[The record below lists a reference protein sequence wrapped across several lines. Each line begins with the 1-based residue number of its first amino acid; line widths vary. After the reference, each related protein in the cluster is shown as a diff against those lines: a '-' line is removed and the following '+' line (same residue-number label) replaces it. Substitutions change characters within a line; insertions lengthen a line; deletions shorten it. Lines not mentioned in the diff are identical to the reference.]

1 MPSLRPH
8 RKYSLWIAE
17 LNAGNS
23 ATALEFAKQ
32 TLSIK
37 LGRLRQPVGLR
48 NRLLRHDD
56 EGRHARAGRGRKV
69 WLFKLGETRLI
80 HSLKRELTLF
90 ACPHLKPRLPLLHVA
105 EADAK
110 AGPQCF
116 IH

>member
-69 WLFKLGETRLI
+69 WLFKLGETRHVPWIEICLEKAHLGI
-80 HSLKRELTLF
+80 GECHHFVLTIST
-90 ACPHLKPRLPLLHVA
+90 
-105 EADAK
+105 
-110 AGPQCF
+110 G
-116 IH
+116 